1 MDLEG
6 LKLHICYGVG
16 KPWVYFTQRTTPN
29 PSGSHEI
36 FETCFSPCVANCPW
50 WDHSATVRG
59 MGTSVKSLCDA
70 VFGLENVKGVTEW
83 QLMARAQYP
92 HSSCSGLNRVPQ
104 NSCVPGTSA
113 CDLIGNR
120 LFVSQDFIILD
131 LGWVLNPMVC
141 ACEKIRGCRD
151 IGNEAMWRQRR
162 RVECVA
168 TSQGMSDILPTKLG
182 KRILP

>member
-1 MDLEG
+1 MRSLKPVFPHVLLIAPGEITVLLLEAWG
-6 LKLHICYGVG
+6 LL
-16 KPWVYFTQRTTPN
+16 W
-29 PSGSHEI
+29 SH
-36 FETCFSPCVANCPW
+36 
-50 WDHSATVRG
+50 
-59 MGTSVKSLCDA
+59 LCDA
-70 VFGLENVKGVTEW
+70 VFGLENLKGVTEW

-104 NSCVPGTSA
+104 NSCAPGTSA

-131 LGWVLNPMVC
+131 LGWALNPMVC
-141 ACEKIRGCRD
+141 ACEKIRRCRD